1 MTIIKKSFI
10 FLSYVIVAI
19 LLSIYGEQ
27 LLHWLQSGG
36 TRSLVL
42 TSVAATMFALFP
54 VIPYPVIGGIL
65 GAAYGPWLGS
75 GLTWLGSSLASIMMF
90 SAVRYGFQDWGRSLL
105 YRYKQTARI
114 THLFEQ
120 NAFMTIFISRLIP
133 VIPSIVVNI
142 YSALSRVPFWPY
154 ACASSLG
161 KIPSMFL
168 FAIVGNSLVTSPRN
182 LVFICF
188 VYAGFLLV
196 VYLIYRFFNRH
207 ARAVG
212 RKPL

>member
-1 MTIIKKSFI
+1 MIKKSFI
-10 FLSYVIVAI
+10 VLSYVIVAV
-19 LLSIYGEQ
+19 LLSLYGEQ
-27 LLHWLQSGG
+27 LLHWLQTGG
-36 TRSLVL
+36 TRSLIL
-42 TSVAATMFALFP
+42 TSVAATLFSLFP

-75 GLTWLGSSLASIMMF
+75 GLTWLGSSLASIVMF
-90 SAVRYGFQDWGRSLL
+90 AAVRYGFQDWGSSLL
-105 YRYKQTARI
+105 YRYKHAAKL
-114 THLFEQ
+114 THLFER
-120 NAFMTIFISRLIP
+120 NAFMTIFLSRLIP
-133 VIPSIVVNI
+133 IIPSIVINI

-168 FAIVGNSLVTSPRN
+168 FAIVGNSLVTSPGN

-188 VYAGFLLV
+188 VYAGFLLI
-196 VYLIYRFFNRH
+196 VYLLYRFFNRQ
-207 ARAVG
+207 APSFG

>member
-1 MTIIKKSFI
+1 MIKKSFLV
-10 FLSYVIVAI
+10 LSYVIIAI

-36 TRSLVL
+36 THSLIL

-65 GAAYGPWLGS
+65 GAAYGPWVGS
-75 GLTWLGSSLASIMMF
+75 GLTWLGSSLASIIMF

-105 YRYKQTARI
+105 YRYKQTATI
-114 THLFEQ
+114 THLFER

-168 FAIVGNSLVTSPRN
+168 FAVVGNSLVTSPRN

-207 ARAVG
+207 AAAVD